1 MSDIISR
8 QYLSRFLKENFE
20 TNEKEG
26 ILTVAHK
33 NAIQAPHP
41 STAIFSRG
49 TLPYSPETEN
59 RKIRAGLLDPSQNKI
74 LASAHQYM
82 RSTGKSIDVS
92 KESLPVSS
100 LRRQYAIGKAYELA
114 AEKHPEYEKGVF
126 DDYKRNHPA
135 IVSQAGAH
143 DYSSLVRSSYGAA
156 AKETKNQFHSIP
168 LKFQFHGGD
177 LNYHNSGEMLRDI
190 NLHGNMTVFRGGD
203 RHEYLHHVD
212 PATGLNE
219 NEMFRAVHDAYG
231 HGIHGN
237 PFGAKGEEIAYHTHA
252 QMYSPLARL
261 AVAGETRGQNSN
273 VNFTMRNHGIQT
285 QMESLRAK
293 HNEHLNN
300 GDIHSAN
307 EVSSKLREIGGNWN
321 YAKQA
326 SVALPSAMVHSAY
339 NGEAPD
345 YLKKILHDPVAKI
358 NPHYDVD
365 KDHLNLVALARH
377 HNTGS
382 HLLTDKEKR
391 GKLDSTNALSD
402 LHHIA
407 AIHGFTGLSAN
418 PFKE

>member
-1 MSDIISR
+1 MSDTV
-8 QYLSRFLKENFE
+8 YKNHLSRFLKENFE
-20 TNEKEG
+20 TKEEDG
-26 ILTVAHK
+26 ILTVTHK
-33 NAIQAPHP
+33 NVGIAPHP
-41 STAIFSRG
+41 STAISSRG
-49 TLPYSPETEN
+49 NLPYAPEAEN

-82 RSTGKSIDVS
+82 RGTGRTLNTS
-92 KESLPVSS
+92 KEALPVSS
-100 LRRQYAIGKAYELA
+100 LRRQYAIGKAYDLV
-114 AEKHPEYEKGVF
+114 AEKNPEYEKHVF
-126 DDYKRNHPA
+126 NDYKRSQPEV
-135 IVSQAGAH
+135 VSQAGAH
-143 DYSSLVRSSYGAA
+143 DYHSLVHAAYGAA
-156 AKETKNQFHSIP
+156 AKETKQQFHSIP

-252 QMYSPLARL
+252 QMYSPLARI
-261 AVAGETRGQNSN
+261 AASGETRGQNSN
-273 VNFTMRNHGIQT
+273 VNYTLRNHGIQK
-285 QMESLRAK
+285 QMESLRAQ
-293 HNEHLNN
+293 HNEHLSQGNI
-300 GDIHSAN
+300 GAAN
-307 EVSSKLREIGGNWN
+307 EVSAKLRDVGGGWN

-326 SVALPSAMVHSAY
+326 SVALPPAMLHSGY

-345 YLKKILHDPVAKI
+345 YLKKLLKDPASEHG
-358 NPHYDVD
+358 PYDVHN
-365 KDHLNLVALARH
+365 DHLGLVALARH

-391 GKLDSTNALSD
+391 GKLNSAGALSD

-407 AIHGFTGLSAN
+407 SIHGFTGVSAD